1 MNTLGEGK
9 HRVSVEKHQIGPDIL
24 LILTGGEQPHLGGV
38 VLCEPGEKTRIIS
51 RGTHKDYIVLE
62 PLAEAACEKYQ
73 TTVVAVG
80 GIHMKNASK
89 EDIDRIKQNCKELE
103 TCI

>member
-9 HRVSVEKHQIGPDIL
+9 HRVSLKQVRVGSDLL

-38 VLCEPGEKTRIIS
+38 VLCEPGKEALVIR
-51 RGTHKDYIVLE
+51 RGTHNDHIVLT
-62 PLAEAACEKYQ
+62 PLAKTACEKYQ

-80 GIHMKNASK
+80 GIHIEHASK
-89 EDIDRIKQNCKELE
+89 EDIDQVIKNCKELE